1 MSTGHNE
8 GNLTGIC
15 ASDASHMHTLP
26 DDVIDTHSVM
36 YHIKN
41 IYDAIHHYLRLELL
55 VLAVLESGM
64 LLLFKRL
71 KKNKSI
77 IVMFACI
84 NCLISLA
91 YIFVRLSPATYV
103 QKVGAII
110 AVCVLIVGMSAVQSC
125 INACLNKEKNG
136 DE

>member
-1 MSTGHNE
+1 
-8 GNLTGIC
+8 
-15 ASDASHMHTLP
+15 
-26 DDVIDTHSVM
+26 
-36 YHIKN
+36 
-41 IYDAIHHYLRLELL
+41 
-55 VLAVLESGM
+55 
-64 LLLFKRL
+64 
-71 KKNKSI
+71 
-77 IVMFACI
+77 MFACM

-110 AVCVLIVGMSAVQSC
+110 AVCVLIVGMSAVLSC